1 MQAGEYAS
9 PASLLVGETMVQ
21 ESPSDRET
29 KEGDVFLAA
38 HGISKTYSDGTQA
51 LKRIDFE
58 IRQGEIIGLLGENG
72 AGKTTLTKILSGLL
86 PPTEGRVESPRG
98 NVRFANPR
106 EAMRFGIGMVHQHFA
121 LVGPFTATENVVLS
135 HERPFTPIR
144 LGKTRERLETL
155 MAESGLHVP
164 LDVPIEKL
172 AVGEQQRVEILK
184 VMSRD
189 VDLLILDEPTS
200 VLTPLE
206 VDELFDL
213 LRRLRAQDKSIILIT
228 HKLKEVQSITD
239 RIVVLRHGEVVGDV
253 RTVEATTERL
263 ARLMVGQ
270 ALDSAADAVEL
281 RDEELPIRQEHE
293 EAGVAGEV
301 VLRVKNLVSRGNT
314 GEIAVEGVSFN
325 VHAGEIFGIAGVEGN
340 GQSELVECLTGLRVP
355 TQGEATIGGTD
366 ILGKDPREIYRLG
379 VAHIPEDRW
388 EVGLVLPFTLAEN
401 AILGIHRRQQF
412 RRAHLP
418 IIQWGNVRKHVEELM
433 ERFDIQAAGPN
444 APAKSLSGGNQQKL
458 IVGRELAKDPAVIVA
473 SQPTRGLDV
482 AAAKYIRDLLVDMRN
497 RQRAVLLVSADLDE
511 VLARSDRVAIMF
523 EGKFMT
529 VCKPT
534 DLDRETVGMLM
545 GGVTSKEVC
554 VERS

>member
-1 MQAGEYAS
+1 
-9 PASLLVGETMVQ
+9 MVQ
-21 ESPSDRET
+21 DHASDRDT
-29 KEGDVFLAA
+29 KQGDLFLGAY
-38 HGISKTYSDGTQA
+38 GISKTYSDGTQA
-51 LKRIDFE
+51 LKRVDFE
-58 IRQGEIIGLLGENG
+58 IRHGEIVGLLGENG

-86 PPTEGRVESPRG
+86 PPTEGRVDSPRG
-98 NVRFANPR
+98 RVRFANPR

-239 RIVVLRHGEVVGDV
+239 RIVVLRHGELVGDV
-253 RTVEATTERL
+253 RTAEATTERL

-270 ALDSAADAVEL
+270 ALDSAAGAVEL
-281 RDEELPIRQEHE
+281 RDEELPIRRERE
-293 EAGVAGEV
+293 DAGATGEV

-314 GEIAVEGVSFN
+314 GEIAVEGVSFD

-366 ILGKDPREIYRLG
+366 ILGKDPREIYKLG

-401 AILGIHRRQQF
+401 AILGIHRRKQF
-412 RRAHLP
+412 RRRLP
-418 IIQWGNVRKHVEELM
+418 ILHRGSIQKHVEELM
-433 ERFDIQAAGPN
+433 EQFEIQAAGTN
-444 APAKSLSGGNQQKL
+444 APTKSLSGGNQQKL
-458 IVGRELAKDPAVIVA
+458 IVGRELAKDPAVIIA
-473 SQPTRGLDV
+473 AQPTRGLDV
-482 AAAKYIRDLLVDMRN
+482 ASAKYIRDLLVDMRN

-529 VCKPT
+529 VCKPS

-554 VERS
+554 VEQP

>member
-9 PASLLVGETMVQ
+9 PASLLVGETMIQ
-21 ESPSDRET
+21 ESLSDRET
-29 KEGDVFLAA
+29 KQDNLFLAA

-58 IRQGEIIGLLGENG
+58 IRHGEIVGLLGENG

-86 PPTEGRVESPRG
+86 PPTEGCVESPRG
-98 NVRFANPR
+98 KVRFTNPR

-121 LVGPFTATENVVLS
+121 LVGPFNATENVALS
-135 HERPFTPIR
+135 HKRPFSRVR
-144 LGKTRERLETL
+144 LAKTRERLETL
-155 MAESGLHVP
+155 MEESGLHVP

-206 VDELFDL
+206 VDELFEL
-213 LRRLRAQDKSIILIT
+213 LRRLRAQDKATILIT
-228 HKLKEVQSITD
+228 HKLKEVQAITD
-239 RIVVLRHGEVVGDV
+239 RVVVLRHGKLVGDV
-253 RTVEATTERL
+253 RTAEATTERL

-293 EAGVAGEV
+293 EAEVTGEV

-314 GEIAVEGVSFN
+314 GEIAVEGVSFD
-325 VHAGEIFGIAGVEGN
+325 VHVGEIFGIAGVEGN
-340 GQSELVECLTGLRVP
+340 GQSELVESLTGLRVP
-355 TQGEATIGGTD
+355 ASGVATINGTN

-379 VAHIPEDRW
+379 VAHIPEERR

-401 AILGIHRRQQF
+401 AILGIHRWKEF
-412 RRAHLP
+412 RARFP
-418 IIQWGNVRKHVEELM
+418 IIQWSSVRKHVEELM
-433 ERFDIQAAGPN
+433 QRFEIQATGPN

-482 AAAKYIRDLLVDMRN
+482 ASAKYIRDLLVDMRN
-497 RQRAVLLVSADLDE
+497 RGRAILLVSADLDE
-511 VLARSDRVAIMF
+511 VLAHSDRVAIMF

-529 VCKPT
+529 ACKPA

-545 GGVTSKEVC
+545 GGVTSKEVG

>member
-1 MQAGEYAS
+1 
-9 PASLLVGETMVQ
+9 MVQ
-21 ESPSDRET
+21 DHASDRDT
-29 KEGDVFLAA
+29 KQGDLFLGAY
-38 HGISKTYSDGTQA
+38 GISKTYSDGTQA
-51 LKRIDFE
+51 LKRVDFE
-58 IRQGEIIGLLGENG
+58 IRHGEIVGLLGENG

-86 PPTEGRVESPRG
+86 PPTEGRVDSPRG
-98 NVRFANPR
+98 RVRFANPR

-239 RIVVLRHGEVVGDV
+239 RIVVLRHGELVGDV
-253 RTVEATTERL
+253 RTAEATTERL

-270 ALDSAADAVEL
+270 ALDGADGAAGAVEL
-281 RDEELPIRQEHE
+281 RDEELPIRRERE
-293 EAGVAGEV
+293 DAGATGEV

-314 GEIAVEGVSFN
+314 GEIAVEGVSFD

-366 ILGKDPREIYRLG
+366 ILGKDPREIYKLG

-401 AILGIHRRQQF
+401 TILGIHRRKQF
-412 RRAHLP
+412 RRRLP
-418 IIQWGNVRKHVEELM
+418 ILHRGSIQKHVEELM
-433 ERFDIQAAGPN
+433 EQFEIQAAGTN
-444 APAKSLSGGNQQKL
+444 APTKSLSGGNQQKL
-458 IVGRELAKDPAVIVA
+458 IVGRELAKDPAVIIA
-473 SQPTRGLDV
+473 AQPTRGLDV
-482 AAAKYIRDLLVDMRN
+482 ASAKYIRDLLVDMRN

-529 VCKPT
+529 VCKPS

-554 VERS
+554 VEQP